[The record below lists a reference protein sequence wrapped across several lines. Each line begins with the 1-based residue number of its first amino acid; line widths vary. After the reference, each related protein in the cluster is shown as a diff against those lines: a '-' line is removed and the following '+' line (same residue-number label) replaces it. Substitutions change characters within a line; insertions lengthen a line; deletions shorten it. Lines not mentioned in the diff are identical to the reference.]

1 MGAFSTFYVGHSR
14 HSLSASS
21 RHAHCSAKAGND
33 KKGHFAHNLILL
45 IKFLDA
51 TAVFD
56 RTSHPV
62 ILSHLFNEGDEDD
75 QWMYFDILHGNATSH
90 IKRNGRIP
98 TEVIQ
103 NPSVTDKAATQ
114 A

>member
-1 MGAFSTFYVGHSR
+1 MVSEKRAWAV
-14 HSLSASS
+14 
-21 RHAHCSAKAGND
+21 
-33 KKGHFAHNLILL
+33 AHNPVLL
-45 IKFLDA
+45 IQFLDA

-62 ILSHLFNEGDEDD
+62 IQSHLFNEGDEDD